1 MQNPHMIQRYVMKHK
16 LNTDRMRDIF
26 ITMVQVATL
35 ERVLNVDRTTPKMI
49 TLYCTKYKCTM
60 YIKLLNALNKL
71 FQLGNIA

>member
-1 MQNPHMIQRYVMKHK
+1 MKHK
-16 LNTDRMRDIF
+16 LNTDRMRDISNH
-26 ITMVQVATL
+26 
-35 ERVLNVDRTTPKMI
+35 LNVDRTTLKMI